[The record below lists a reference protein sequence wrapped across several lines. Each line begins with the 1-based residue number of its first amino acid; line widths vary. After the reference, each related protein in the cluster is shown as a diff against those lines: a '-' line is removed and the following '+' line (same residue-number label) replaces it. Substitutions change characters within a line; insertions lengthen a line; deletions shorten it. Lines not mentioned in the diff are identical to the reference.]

1 MRRQQSSQDQL
12 ELEWTSAM
20 RWADVPVDI
29 RDRVREHLGDLLQ
42 QAATPPRPAE
52 GPADES

>member
-1 MRRQQSSQDQL
+1 MRRLRSGQDQL

-29 RDRVREHLGDLLQ
+29 RERVREHLGDLLQ
-42 QAATPPRPAE
+42 QATTPPQHAA
-52 GPADES
+52 GSVDE

>member
-1 MRRQQSSQDQL
+1 MRRRRSGQDQL

-29 RDRVREHLGDLLQ
+29 RARVREHLGDLLR

-52 GPADES
+52 GSTDE

>member
-1 MRRQQSSQDQL
+1 MRRQRSVQDQL

-52 GPADES
+52 GSADE

>member
-1 MRRQQSSQDQL
+1 MPRRGSGQDQL

-20 RWADVPVDI
+20 RWIDVPFDI
-29 RDRVREHLGDLLQ
+29 RDRVRELLGDLLE

-52 GPADES
+52 GSADE

>member
-1 MRRQQSSQDQL
+1 MRRRQSGQDQL

-29 RDRVREHLGDLLQ
+29 RDRVREHLGDLLP
-42 QAATPPRPAE
+42 QAATPLRPDE
-52 GPADES
+52 GSTDE